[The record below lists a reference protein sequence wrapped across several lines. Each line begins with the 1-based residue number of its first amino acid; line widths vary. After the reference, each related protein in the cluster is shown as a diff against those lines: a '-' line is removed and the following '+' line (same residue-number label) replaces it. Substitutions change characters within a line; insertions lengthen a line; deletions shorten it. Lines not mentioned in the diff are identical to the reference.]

1 MLLTLL
7 VFSFIIVI
15 SIFLIK
21 VPLVG
26 KRREFVSGKYV
37 NSIFAVFIPI
47 LITSLL
53 VGLRNNVGVDYPVYK
68 EIYETQ
74 ISDNWV
80 WSINHSG
87 VDFLFTSIF
96 VLLHKMNIPY
106 YGMFIIMAFLPLSF
120 FYAFFNRKRELIIPA
135 IFFLYASGVFFWYM
149 NIMRQGISFF
159 IILFSIQYI
168 IRGSFVKYIFWI
180 LIAAGFHLSAL
191 LFIPCYLLH
200 YIHGSLCNRITA
212 VFFYIATCLLAKR
225 LINILLVIVT
235 PFLTGDYIR
244 YYNIID
250 SWEMSGGS
258 GLGVLAL
265 HVSDIMMIC
274 MSTLCLSYYRK
285 ERFDIYYN
293 IFLIGSF
300 VSNVAGLNMVLS
312 RIPFC
317 FISMRVMVGAFAI
330 WYLYRFWKITQLR
343 YKIASIICVLC
354 NLAYFTGNI
363 INTDYSF
370 VSL

>member
-1 MLLTLL
+1 MLLTFL
-7 VFSFIIVI
+7 VFSFIIVV
-15 SIFLIK
+15 STFLFK
-21 VPLVG
+21 VPLVKK
-26 KRREFVSGKYV
+26 KREIVNEKYV
-37 NSIFAVFIPI
+37 NGIFAFFIPI

-53 VGLRNNVGVDYPVYK
+53 IGLRNNVGVDYPVYK

-80 WSINHSG
+80 WSVNHSG
-87 VDFLFTSIF
+87 VEILFTSIC
-96 VLLHKMNIPY
+96 VLLHKVNIPY
-106 YGMFIIMAFLPLSF
+106 YGMFIVMTFLPLCF
-120 FYAFFNRKRELIIPA
+120 FYACFNNKRRLFIPA

-159 IILFSIQYI
+159 IILFAIQYI
-168 IRGSFVKYIFWI
+168 IRGAVVKYIFWI

-191 LFIPCYLLH
+191 LFIPCYLLY
-200 YIHGSLCNRITA
+200 YIRGSLCNRNIA
-212 VFFYIATCLLAKR
+212 IFFYVSTCLLAKEM
-225 LINILLVIVT
+225 IDILLVMIK

-244 YYNIID
+244 YYNVID

-265 HVSDIMMIC
+265 HISDIMMIC
-274 MSTLCLSYYRK
+274 ISPLCLSYYRK
-285 ERFDIYYN
+285 ERFDVYYN

-300 VSNVAGLNMVLS
+300 FSNMAGLNMILS

-317 FISMRVMVGAFAI
+317 FISMRVMVGAFAL
-330 WYLYRFWKITQLR
+330 WYMYRFWQVTQLH

-363 INTDYSF
+363 INLDYSF
-370 VSL
+370 VTL